1 MSPRLVEL
9 TRDFNQ
15 KPGASPADVAALAA
29 AVEAVTGFPPPA
41 DYLEFLRHSDGA
53 TGFNEE
59 DFYTGIYLYPAGE
72 VMDNTEGYEIP
83 ERVPKAVLVGLGGG
97 GGIALVPRRGRLEFI
112 HADLIAFEHK
122 QAWTRLGDS
131 LEVMIENVL
140 ELRAAQEAGR
150 EPVLRSSLTARTRAA
165 KVDPNAPA
173 VVHDLRRLRG
183 GPAGSQGAVVLPRRQ
198 AGLGSVSENALIVW
212 DLPAGGRSAGSP
224 PGERWGRSG
233 SCPTGGWR

>member
-72 VMDNTEGYEIP
+72 VMDNTKGYEIP

-97 GGIALVPRRGRLEFI
+97 GGIALVP
-112 HADLIAFEHK
+112 
-122 QAWTRLGDS
+122 
-131 LEVMIENVL
+131 
-140 ELRAAQEAGR
+140 AAAGW
-150 EPVLRSSLTARTRAA
+150 SSST
-165 KVDPNAPA
+165 
-173 VVHDLRRLRG
+173 
-183 GPAGSQGAVVLPRRQ
+183 
-198 AGLGSVSENALIVW
+198 
-212 DLPAGGRSAGSP
+212 
-224 PGERWGRSG
+224 
-233 SCPTGGWR
+233 PT